1 MTFSY
6 DDGVS
11 QDIRLIEI
19 FNKYNLK
26 ATFNINSGLAGT
38 EGCLD
43 REGVRVTHN
52 RIKPEDIRHVYDGH
66 EIAAHTLTH
75 PFLPNIEDEREVL
88 CQVEEDNLNEAIRTG
103 LEALKIVLFFVV
115 SFRHTLYCQKL
126 PPRKDTDFQSLEVQ
140 RIFEL
145 ANFR

>member
-1 MTFSY
+1 MCTIFHDFRIILIPYTINPRSKILLR
-6 DDGVS
+6 GV
-11 QDIRLIEI
+11 
-19 FNKYNLK
+19 
-26 ATFNINSGLAGT
+26 
-38 EGCLD
+38 
-43 REGVRVTHN
+43 
-52 RIKPEDIRHVYDGH
+52 
-66 EIAAHTLTH
+66 
-75 PFLPNIEDEREVL
+75 
-88 CQVEEDNLNEAIRTG
+88 NLNEAIRTG